1 MKFFSTRLFSA
12 AALGLAVA
20 GFAAS
25 PAFACD
31 GCGCAANKSDKTAA
45 ACESGCSE
53 KTVEATG
60 NIVEVAQSA
69 GTFNTL
75 IAAAEAA
82 GLVEVL
88 TGEDKLT
95 VLAPTDE
102 AFAKLPEGT
111 VESLLLPENKDK
123 LAAILTYHVIPGKVK
138 AAKALEAGEAET
150 VNGGTVTFAVE
161 SHGDHDH
168 AQVNGVNIIATDIM
182 ATNGVVHV
190 IDEVLLPAE

>member
-1 MKFFSTRLFSA
+1 MKLFSTRLLSV
-12 AALGLAVA
+12 AALGLAAA
-20 GFAAS
+20 GFTAA

-31 GCGCAANKSDKTAA
+31 TCGCADKKSA
-45 ACESGCSE
+45 
-53 KTVEATG
+53 EAPTG

-75 IAAAEAA
+75 IAAAQAA
-82 GLVEVL
+82 GLVDVL
-88 TGEDKLT
+88 TGDGPLT

-123 LAAILTYHVIPGKVK
+123 LAAILTYHVIAGKVD
-138 AAKALEAGEAET
+138 AAAALKAGEAET
-150 VNGGTVTFAVE
+150 VNGGAVTFAVDT
-161 SHGDHDH
+161 HDGHDH
-168 AQVNGVNIIATDIM
+168 PQVNGVNIVATDIK
-182 ATNGVVHV
+182 ATNGIIHV